1 MTKRHVL
8 QQIMCPPHFLG
19 GGAPVDFGGGAGRG
33 GTVLLASLGSL
44 THWLALHALGPGR
57 RWGVSAA
64 LVGASVD
71 VCSGDGI
78 AEGGAAALA
87 SLGSRWGRAADA
99 LACPMHS

>member
-1 MTKRHVL
+1 
-8 QQIMCPPHFLG
+8 MCPPHFLG

-44 THWLALHALGPGR
+44 THWLALHARGLGR
-57 RWGVSAA
+57 RWGVSAV

-78 AEGGAAALA
+78 AEGGQRRLLHLARVGAGPLMRRFALHTR
-87 SLGSRWGRAADA
+87 GPGRR
-99 LACPMHS
+99 